1 MIRPCFI
8 STVGASN
15 FNSNYRHEVYSMLF
29 PNSILI
35 PPHYRLQSIIN
46 HHASLLNTL
55 SQLDTTSVLP
65 STITTLPSIVT
76 SVKVFDGSQI
86 ANEVVVS
93 NNFWST
99 LVSKLPYIIAA
110 ELLAAV
116 IFIAIVSIVTSQSKL
131 ILDQVS
137 NNDNDIQSTS
147 RQGINNQFRKA
158 NDPPPRQLDF
168 TKLFLCI
175 CIDILGSVNEAIPL
189 VGELVDV
196 IYAPIAALLLRQLF
210 SGSNIIALL
219 EFTEEVLPF
228 TDILPLATICWI
240 CEAFFGNS
248 SLARVL
254 RIGEFAPD
262 RENTGNFIDIETY
275 TEAEDRGQFRLPND
289 QDNIKR

>member
-8 STVGASN
+8 STAVGVGN
-15 FNSNYRHEVYSMLF
+15 FNSKY
-29 PNSILI
+29 
-35 PPHYRLQSIIN
+35 
-46 HHASLLNTL
+46 HHKTVLNAL
-55 SQLDTTSVLP
+55 PQLDTTSSVLS
-65 STITTLPSIVT
+65 STISTLPTMVT
-76 SVKVFDGSQI
+76 CAVPVFDGSQI
-86 ANEVVVS
+86 ANEVIS
-93 NNFWST
+93 NNYWST

-116 IFIAIVSIVTSQSKL
+116 IFVAIVSIITSQGKF

-147 RQGINNQFRKA
+147 RQGIKKQFRKA

-168 TKLFLCI
+168 AKLFLCI
-175 CIDILGSVNEAIPL
+175 CIDILGSANEAIPL

-210 SGSNIIALL
+210 SGSNIVALL
-219 EFTEEVLPF
+219 EFTEEILPF
-228 TDILPLATICWI
+228 TDILPLATVCWI
-240 CEAFFGNS
+240 CESFFSDS

-262 RENTGNFIDIETY
+262 RENAGNFIDIETRID
-275 TEAEDRGQFRLPND
+275 TNDIDQLRLPSEK
-289 QDNIKR
+289 DNIKR

>member
-1 MIRPCFI
+1 M
-8 STVGASN
+8 V
-15 FNSNYRHEVYSMLF
+15 
-29 PNSILI
+29 
-35 PPHYRLQSIIN
+35 
-46 HHASLLNTL
+46 
-55 SQLDTTSVLP
+55 TSV
-65 STITTLPSIVT
+65 
-76 SVKVFDGSQI
+76 VKVFDGSQI
-86 ANEVVVS
+86 TNEVVVS
-93 NNFWST
+93 NSYWSN

-116 IFIAIVSIVTSQSKL
+116 IFVAIASIITSSGKF
-131 ILDQVS
+131 ILDQVA

-168 TKLFLCI
+168 AKLLLCI
-175 CIDILGSVNEAIPL
+175 CIDIIGSANEAIPL

-210 SGSNIIALL
+210 SGSNIVALL
-219 EFTEEVLPF
+219 EFTEEILPF

-240 CEAFFGNS
+240 CESFFGDS

-262 RENTGNFIDIETY
+262 RENVGNFIDIETRID
-275 TEAEDRGQFRLPND
+275 TNDRGQLRLPND
-289 QDNIKR
+289 KDNV

>member
-8 STVGASN
+8 STVGASK
-15 FNSNYRHEVYSMLF
+15 YRHE
-29 PNSILI
+29 
-35 PPHYRLQSIIN
+35 
-46 HHASLLNTL
+46 SLLNAL
-55 SQLDTTSVLP
+55 HQLDTTSSFISTLP
-65 STITTLPSIVT
+65 STLT

-86 ANEVVVS
+86 TNEVIVS

-110 ELLAAV
+110 EMLAAV
-116 IFIAIVSIVTSQSKL
+116 IFIAIVSIVTSQGKFL
-131 ILDQVS
+131 LDQVS

-147 RQGINNQFRKA
+147 RQGIKKQFRKA

-168 TKLFLCI
+168 AKLFLCI
-175 CIDILGSVNEAIPL
+175 CIDILGSANEAIPL

-210 SGSNIIALL
+210 SGSNIVALL
-219 EFTEEVLPF
+219 EFTEEILPF
-228 TDILPLATICWI
+228 TDILPLATVCWI
-240 CEAFFGNS
+240 CESFFSDS

-262 RENTGNFIDIETY
+262 RENAGNFIDIETRID
-275 TEAEDRGQFRLPND
+275 TNDIDQLRLPSEK
-289 QDNIKR
+289 DNIKR